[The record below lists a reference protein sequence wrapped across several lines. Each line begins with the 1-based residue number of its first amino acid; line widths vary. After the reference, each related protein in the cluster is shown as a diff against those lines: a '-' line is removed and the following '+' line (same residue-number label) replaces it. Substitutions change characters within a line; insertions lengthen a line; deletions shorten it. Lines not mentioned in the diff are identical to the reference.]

1 MADQPDF
8 TVKTKAIDP
17 GAIAEILQRRTQ
29 IENQQNQ
36 QARDNYDQRNQR
48 IMQAVQAGQQVAS
61 SMMSLAQK
69 RNELKQQQDQMQGQQ
84 KLQNL
89 IASPPPEA
97 PAPVASSAAIP
108 GGAFPVQPSPE
119 QNQTYQQQL
128 AKRRSDLAAALLQAN
143 PQAATI
149 QQAQQ
154 MYQEAPKP
162 VTPNFESKDVLYN
175 GQPKTV
181 AFDSHTFTYYDP
193 VTKEPLT
200 GDIKPHSAMSETAQI
215 RKQALVDKQTENM
228 GKDLNDLAVNSNSP
242 AGISAKRSLYA
253 KSGLNLIKQAE
264 SQPGGVDKRQMAEL
278 QTEVARVLTG
288 SGVISDEQL
297 NNLATTTAKSKVK
310 NWQEWLLNEPT
321 GIGQQAFVDRFKE
334 TLDRQSKFHSGELDK
349 YKQKSMAKYTTFE
362 KQAPA
367 EFYASLEQAGFDPVK
382 YKKTRKLVPT
392 VDMNPP
398 ELDEIGASRGLGN
411 NGRAPLSSF
420 EK

>member
-1 MADQPDF
+1 
-8 TVKTKAIDP
+8 
-17 GAIAEILQRRTQ
+17 
-29 IENQQNQ
+29 
-36 QARDNYDQRNQR
+36 
-48 IMQAVQAGQQVAS
+48 
-61 SMMSLAQK
+61 
-69 RNELKQQQDQMQGQQ
+69 
-84 KLQNL
+84 
-89 IASPPPEA
+89 
-97 PAPVASSAAIP
+97 
-108 GGAFPVQPSPE
+108 
-119 QNQTYQQQL
+119 
-128 AKRRSDLAAALLQAN
+128 
-143 PQAATI
+143 
-149 QQAQQ
+149 
-154 MYQEAPKP
+154 
-162 VTPNFESKDVLYN
+162 
-175 GQPKTV
+175 
-181 AFDSHTFTYYDP
+181 
-193 VTKEPLT
+193 
-200 GDIKPHSAMSETAQI
+200 MSETAQI

-228 GKDLNDLAVNSNSP
+228 GKDLNDLAINSNSP

-310 NWQEWLLNEPT
+310 NWQEWLTNEPT
-321 GIGQQAFVDRFKE
+321 GIGQQAFVDRFKD
-334 TLDRQSKFHSGELDK
+334 TLERQSKFHGGELDK

-411 NGRAPLSSF
+411 NGRPPISSF